1 MLIRDFYQGQ
11 IISASKDTSIKEA
24 ALLMAA
30 KGVGF
35 IVVTTTST
43 NSTPIGVI
51 TDRDLVIKSLA
62 LGLSSETKIETIIGK
77 NLFTIES
84 YQSVGDAV
92 DLMSKFKVRR
102 LVVLDHAG
110 HAWSVISSDDILGYF
125 CNQLKKI
132 GEIFKSQ
139 DGGSARNQTH
149 DYTRMA

>member
-77 NLFTIES
+77 NLFTS
-84 YQSVGDAV
+84 LSPNPQNF
-92 DLMSKFKVRR
+92 LTKV
-102 LVVLDHAG
+102 
-110 HAWSVISSDDILGYF
+110 
-125 CNQLKKI
+125 
-132 GEIFKSQ
+132 
-139 DGGSARNQTH
+139 
-149 DYTRMA
+149 